1 MRLIDEEEMRAT
13 YGTVAEILE
22 GERLME
28 ERKRRRLEEALE
40 SLSKLSVW
48 GITRGRGRDASRFC
62 GSTPQVPLFK
72 ERSDY
77 DT

>member
-28 ERKRRRLEEALE
+28 ERKRKRLEKALE
-40 SLSKLSVW
+40 SLSKLFAIQERWYSV
-48 GITRGRGRDASRFC
+48 A
-62 GSTPQVPLFK
+62 K
-72 ERSDY
+72 KYDY
-77 DT
+77 LKCA